1 MIQEYSRLKVADNTG
16 AKEVGCIKVLGRTL
30 ARTAGVG
37 DIIEKT
43 VKSAVPRGMVKKKE
57 VHRAVIVRQTHPLRR
72 RDGST
77 LRFDEN
83 AVVLV
88 NPDKTPKATRVF
100 GPIARELREKGFTRI
115 ISMAQ
120 EVI

>member
-16 AKEVGCIKVLGRTL
+16 AKEVGCIKVLGRGKSKF
-30 ARTAGVG
+30 ASIG
-37 DIIEKT
+37 DIVVVS
-43 VKSAVPRGMVKKKE
+43 VKSATPRGAVKKKE
-57 VHRAVIVRQTHPLRR
+57 VHRAVVVRQVKPLIR

-77 LRFDEN
+77 IRFDEN
-83 AVVLV
+83 AVVII
-88 NPDKTPKATRVF
+88 NPDLTPKGTRVF
-100 GPIARELREKGFTRI
+100 GPMARELRERGFVKI

>member
-16 AKEVGCIKVLGRTL
+16 AKEVGCVKVLGRGKSRF
-30 ARTAGVG
+30 ASIG
-37 DIIEKT
+37 DIVVVS
-43 VKSAVPRGMVKKKE
+43 VKSATPRGVVKKKE
-57 VHRAVIVRQTHPLRR
+57 VHRAVVVRQVKPLIR

-77 LRFDEN
+77 IRFDEN
-83 AVVLV
+83 AVVIINADL
-88 NPDKTPKATRVF
+88 TPKGTRVF
-100 GPIARELREKGFTRI
+100 GPIARELRERGFVKI